1 MTQQIKNFWINLDWW
16 IKFYTAIIST
26 IFMLWGFIV
35 RPYVNAEVQKIR
47 QNDSLDKRIDLIQK
61 DFNNMKENI
70 KDIKDLVDKLYYKR

>member
-1 MTQQIKNFWINLDWW
+1 
-16 IKFYTAIIST
+16 
-26 IFMLWGFIV
+26 MLWGFIV